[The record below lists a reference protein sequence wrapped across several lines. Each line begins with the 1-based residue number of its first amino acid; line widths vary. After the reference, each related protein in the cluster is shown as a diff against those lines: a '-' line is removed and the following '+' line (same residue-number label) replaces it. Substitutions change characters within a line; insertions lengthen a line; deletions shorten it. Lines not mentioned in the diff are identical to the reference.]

1 MPVMKLKKEELTKKF
16 LTPTK
21 KAWREIR
28 AKRYAALHPV
38 VEYIDDRPKGER
50 SSSRST
56 AGRRNYNENILVERV
71 APRRPARPSASK
83 PPRPK
88 RAREDDEDVENI
100 VAVTVQEAL
109 FDLAKVNPN
118 DVASA
123 LAEENQLLE
132 DLHEQVADIKD
143 DMLNVLGDLTSE
155 IGEIKQ
161 HLGIKNN

>member
-1 MPVMKLKKEELTKKF
+1 MIAT
-16 LTPTK
+16 T
-21 KAWREIR
+21 
-28 AKRYAALHPV
+28 
-38 VEYIDDRPKGER
+38 
-50 SSSRST
+50 
-56 AGRRNYNENILVERV
+56 
-71 APRRPARPSASK
+71 
-83 PPRPK
+83 
-88 RAREDDEDVENI
+88 REDDEDVENI

-143 DMLNVLGDLTSE
+143 DMLNVLVDLTSE